1 MVRTQVENVPLKGRT
16 MTKVGVASKWVDAF
30 AKSFY
35 IAKKDAKVY
44 YFKAPNFTYGLLMP
58 VSLFLAF
65 SIAGQINSSL
75 IVPGLTS
82 LVILFGTTSIE
93 AVAVVLERQTG
104 TFERLLVAPVSFFTL
119 ILGKAL
125 AGLFFG
131 LVLATALLVPLSIA
145 SGTGVANPLLVL
157 VAIAFSSLTFS
168 GLGVLVSVYAKWV
181 PEAQM
186 LSNFLRFPMAF
197 LSGTFVPLEL
207 MPSQLRVAARF
218 LPLTYSVEALRISM
232 NDSAITATYW
242 LDILVLA
249 VFSFALFVTAAK
261 VLQKKIE

>member
-1 MVRTQVENVPLKGRT
+1 MVRTWMESI
-16 MTKVGVASKWVDAF
+16 TKA
-30 AKSFY
+30 FY

-65 SIAGQINSSL
+65 SISGQINSNL
-75 IVPGLTS
+75 IVSGLTS

-104 TFERLLVAPVSFFTL
+104 TLDRLLVAPVSFFTL

-131 LVLATALLVPLSIA
+131 LVLATAILVPLSII
-145 SGTGVANPLLVL
+145 SGTGVANPLLAL
-157 VAIAFSSLTFS
+157 ATIASSSLTFS
-168 GLGVLVSVYAKWV
+168 GLGALVSVYAEWV

-186 LSNFLRFPMAF
+186 LSNFLRLPMAF
-197 LSGTFVPLEL
+197 LSGTFVPLEF
-207 MPSQLRVAARF
+207 MPFQLRVVARF

-232 NDSAITATYW
+232 SDSAITATYW

-249 VFSFALFVTAAK
+249 MFSFAFFVIAAK

>member
-1 MVRTQVENVPLKGRT
+1 LKGMQRRLMTQVVSNWFDGFLK
-16 MTKVGVASKWVDAF
+16 A
-30 AKSFY
+30 FY

-65 SIAGQINSSL
+65 SIAGQINSAL
-75 IVPGLTS
+75 IVSGLTS

-93 AVAVVLERQTG
+93 AVAVVLEKQTG
-104 TFERLLVAPVSFFTL
+104 TFERLLAAPVSFFTIL
-119 ILGKAL
+119 LGKAL
-125 AGLFFG
+125 AGFFFG
-131 LVLATALLVPLSIA
+131 LVLATVILVPLALA
-145 SGTGVANPLLVL
+145 SGTAVANPVLVF

-168 GLGVLVSVYAKWV
+168 ALGVLVSAYAKWV

-197 LSGTFVPLEL
+197 LSGAFVPLEL
-207 MPSQLRVAARF
+207 MPTQLQVVARF

-232 NDSAITATYW
+232 NNSQVTVNYF
-242 LDILVLA
+242 LDILA
-249 VFSFALFVTAAK
+249 MALFSSALLVISTR
-261 VLQKKIE
+261 VLRRRLK